1 VNDDSSNDD
10 TSNKEND
17 ICTLIYYLL
26 SAFKNIFPN
35 IKMKHTTMQEIEST
49 IKSLKPK
56 NKNGYDDIPLSYL
69 K

>member
-17 ICTLIYYLL
+17 IHTLIYYLL

-35 IKMKHTTMQEIEST
+35 IKMRYTTMQQEIEST
-49 IKSLKPK
+49 IQSLKPK
-56 NKNGYDDIPLSYL
+56 IRIDMMTSHSVT
-69 K
+69 